1 MVRSYHQSAATLNLL
16 RAFTKGGYADLN
28 RVHQWNL
35 EYVATSRE
43 GRRYEAVAQE
53 IERALRFMAACGI
66 DLAAEIQL
74 HQVDFFK
81 LVLPYIGDEKAPG
94 AAVERKA
101 PGVAKTI
108 SPDFRQTTSA
118 HERIVSW
125 NGILQTTIHVVYVDP
140 EHFAQHGL
148 LILRIAQRIATTAA
162 VTQSDVKETI
172 WAKGELSPFVIGKWL
187 IDCK

>member
-1 MVRSYHQSAATLNLL
+1 MVYIT
-16 RAFTKGGYADLN
+16 ADYDLALTVIVVGN
-28 RVHQWNL
+28 RHRQTAH
-35 EYVATSRE
+35 VATAWRVK
-43 GRRYEAVAQE
+43 AVGSLHNVPAKV
-53 IERALRFMAACGI
+53 
-66 DLAAEIQL
+66 LAFL
-74 HQVDFFK
+74 HQVDFLK

-148 LILRIAQRIATTAA
+148 LILRIAQRSATTAA